1 MSGSGTAVVVGVGPG
16 LGAALCRRFAR
27 GGMNVAAAARDAAK
41 TEKIVAEVNGQGGG
55 GEARGYSVDTTD
67 EAAVEKLFDDVAGEW
82 GVPDVV
88 IYNAGAFM
96 KTSILEATAA
106 DFKRCWE
113 ANCFGGFLVGRA
125 AATRM
130 TPGGSG
136 TILFTGAT
144 ASKRGSAQFFNLSV
158 GKFGLL
164 ALVQAMAREL
174 GPQGIH
180 VAHVII
186 DGQIYSERYAHLAA
200 ERPPDALLA
209 PDDIAETYWQ
219 LHTQNRSSW
228 TFDADLRPWVEKF

>member
-1 MSGSGTAVVVGVGPG
+1 MSSGGTAVIVGVGPG

-27 GGMNVAAAARDAAK
+27 EGMNIAVAARDAAK
-41 TEKIVAEVNGQGGG
+41 TEKIVAEVNALGGG
-55 GEARGYSVDTTD
+55 TARGFSVDTTD
-67 EAAVEKLFDDVAGEW
+67 EAAVEKLFDDVSGDW
-82 GVPDVV
+82 GVPDVA

-96 KTSILEATAA
+96 KASILDATAE

-113 ANCFGGFLVGRA
+113 ANCYGGFLVGRA

-130 TPGGSG
+130 APRGSG
-136 TILFTGAT
+136 SILFTGAT

-164 ALVQAMAREL
+164 ALAQAMAREL

-186 DGQIYSERYAHLAA
+186 DGQINAGRHLKLAA
-200 ERPPDALLA
+200 ERPPEALLE

-219 LHTQNRSSW
+219 IHTQKRSVW
-228 TFDADLRPWVEKF
+228 AFDVDLRPWVENF

>member
-1 MSGSGTAVVVGVGPG
+1 MSGNGTAVIVGVGPG

-27 GGMNVAAAARDAAK
+27 EGMNVAAAARDAAK
-41 TEKIVAEVNGQGGG
+41 TEKIIAEVNAEGG
-55 GEARGYSVDTTD
+55 GEARGFSVDTTD
-67 EAAVEKLFDDVAGEW
+67 EAAVEKLFDDVSGDW
-82 GVPDVV
+82 GVPDVA

-96 KTSILEATAA
+96 KASILDAKAT

-113 ANCFGGFLVGRA
+113 ANCYGGFLVGRA

-130 TPGGSG
+130 TPRGSG
-136 TILFTGAT
+136 SILFTGAT

-164 ALVQAMAREL
+164 ALAQAMAREL

-186 DGQIYSERYAHLAA
+186 DGQINSERYAHLAA
-200 ERPPDALLA
+200 DRQPDALLE

-219 LHTQNRSSW
+219 LHTQKRSSW

>member
-1 MSGSGTAVVVGVGPG
+1 MSDNRTAIVVGVGPG

-27 GGMNVAAAARDAAK
+27 EGMNVAAAARDAAK
-41 TEKIVAEVNGQGGG
+41 TEKVVAEVNALGGG
-55 GEARGYSVDTTD
+55 D
-67 EAAVEKLFDDVAGEW
+67 W
-82 GVPDVV
+82 GVPDVA

-96 KTSILEATAA
+96 KASILEATAA

-113 ANCFGGFLVGRA
+113 ANCYGGFLVGRA

-130 TPGGSG
+130 TPNGSG

-164 ALVQAMAREL
+164 ALAQAMAREL

-186 DGQIYSERYAHLAA
+186 DGQIYSEGYAHLAA

-219 LHTQNRSSW
+219 LHTQKRSSW
-228 TFDADLRPWVEKF
+228 AFDVDLRPWVEKF

>member
-1 MSGSGTAVVVGVGPG
+1 MSENATAVVVGVGPG
-16 LGAALCRRFAR
+16 LGAALCRRFAQA
-27 GGMNVAAAARDAAK
+27 GMNVAAAARDAAK
-41 TEKIVAEVNGQGGG
+41 TEKITAEVNALGG
-55 GEARGYSVDTTD
+55 GEARGFSVDTTD
-67 EAAVEKLFDDVAGEW
+67 EAAVEKFFDDVAGEW
-82 GVPDVV
+82 GVPDAV

-96 KTSILEATAA
+96 KASILEATAA

-113 ANCFGGFLVGRA
+113 ANCYGGFLVGRA

-130 TPGGSG
+130 TPRGSG
-136 TILFTGAT
+136 SILFTGAT
-144 ASKRGSAQFFNLSV
+144 ASKRGSAKFFNLSV

-164 ALVQAMAREL
+164 ALAQAMAREL

-186 DGQIYSERYAHLAA
+186 DGQIHSERYAHLAA

-228 TFDADLRPWVEKF
+228 AFDVDLRPWVETF

>member
-1 MSGSGTAVVVGVGPG
+1 MSGNGTAIIVGVGPG

-27 GGMNVAAAARDAAK
+27 EGMNIAIAARDAEK
-41 TEKIVAEVNGQGGG
+41 TGKIVAEVNALGG
-55 GEARGYSVDTTD
+55 GEARGFSVDTTD
-67 EAAVEKLFDDVAGEW
+67 EAAVEKLFDDVASDW
-82 GVPDVV
+82 GVPNAV

-113 ANCFGGFLVGRA
+113 ANCYGGFLVGRA

-130 TPGGSG
+130 VPNGEGS
-136 TILFTGAT
+136 ILFTGAT

-158 GKFGLL
+158 GKFGLFAL
-164 ALVQAMAREL
+164 AQAMAREL

-186 DGQIYSERYAHLAA
+186 DGQIMSERYAHLAA
-200 ERPPDALLA
+200 DRPPDALLE
-209 PDDIAETYWQ
+209 PDSIAETYWQ
-219 LHTQNRSSW
+219 LHAQDRTSW
-228 TFDADLRPWVEKF
+228 AFDVDLRPWVEKF

>member
-1 MSGSGTAVVVGVGPG
+1 MSDNRTAIVVGVGPG

-27 GGMNVAAAARDAAK
+27 EGMNVAAAARDAAK
-41 TEKIVAEVNGQGGG
+41 TEKVVAEVNALGGG
-55 GEARGYSVDTTD
+55 D
-67 EAAVEKLFDDVAGEW
+67 W
-82 GVPDVV
+82 GVPDVA

-96 KTSILEATAA
+96 KASILEATAA

-113 ANCFGGFLVGRA
+113 ANCYGGFLVGRA

-130 TPGGSG
+130 TPNGSG

-144 ASKRGSAQFFNLSV
+144 ASKRGSAKFFNFSV
-158 GKFGLL
+158 GKFGLMAL
-164 ALVQAMAREL
+164 AQAMAREL

-186 DGQIYSERYAHLAA
+186 DGQIYSEGYAHLAA

-219 LHTQNRSSW
+219 LHTQKRSSW
-228 TFDADLRPWVEKF
+228 AFDVDLRPWVEKF

>member
-1 MSGSGTAVVVGVGPG
+1 MSGNGTAVVVGVGPG
-16 LGAALCRRFAR
+16 LGAALCRRFAQ

-41 TEKIVAEVNGQGGG
+41 TEKIAADVNALGG

-67 EAAVEKLFDDVAGEW
+67 EAAVEKFFDDVAGDR
-82 GVPDVV
+82 GVPDAV

-113 ANCFGGFLVGRA
+113 ANCYGGFLVGRA
-125 AATRM
+125 AAKRM
-130 TPGGSG
+130 TPRGSG
-136 TILFTGAT
+136 SILFTGAT
-144 ASKRGSAQFFNLSV
+144 ASKRGSAKFFNLSV

-164 ALVQAMAREL
+164 ALAQAMAREL
-174 GPQGIH
+174 GPAGIH

-186 DGQIYSERYAHLAA
+186 DGQIHSERYAHLAA

-228 TFDADLRPWVEKF
+228 AFDVDLRSWVEKF

>member
-1 MSGSGTAVVVGVGPG
+1 MSSGGTAVIVGVGPG

-27 GGMNVAAAARDAAK
+27 EGMNIAVAARDAAK
-41 TEKIVAEVNGQGGG
+41 TEKIVAEVNALGGG
-55 GEARGYSVDTTD
+55 TARGFSVDTTD
-67 EAAVEKLFDDVAGEW
+67 EAAVGKLFDDVSGDW
-82 GVPDVV
+82 GVPDVA

-96 KTSILEATAA
+96 KASILDATAE

-113 ANCFGGFLVGRA
+113 ANCYGGFLVGRA

-130 TPGGSG
+130 APRGSG
-136 TILFTGAT
+136 SILFTGAT

-164 ALVQAMAREL
+164 ALAQAMAREL

-186 DGQIYSERYAHLAA
+186 DGQINAGRHLKLAA
-200 ERPPDALLA
+200 ERPPEALLE

-219 LHTQNRSSW
+219 IHTQKRSVW
-228 TFDADLRPWVEKF
+228 AFDVDLRPWVENF

>member
-1 MSGSGTAVVVGVGPG
+1 MSGNGTAVVVGVGPG
-16 LGAALCRRFAR
+16 LGAALCRRFAQ

-41 TEKIVAEVNGQGGG
+41 TEKIAADVNALGG

-67 EAAVEKLFDDVAGEW
+67 EAAVEKFFDDVAGDW
-82 GVPDVV
+82 GVPDAV

-96 KTSILEATAA
+96 KTSILEATAV

-113 ANCFGGFLVGRA
+113 ANCYGGFLVGRA
-125 AATRM
+125 AAKRM
-130 TPGGSG
+130 TPRGSG
-136 TILFTGAT
+136 SILFTGAT
-144 ASKRGSAQFFNLSV
+144 ASKRGSAKFFNLSV

-164 ALVQAMAREL
+164 ALAQAMAREL
-174 GPQGIH
+174 GLEGIH

-186 DGQIYSERYAHLAA
+186 DGQIHSERYAHLAA

-219 LHTQNRSSW
+219 LHTQNPSSW
-228 TFDADLRPWVEKF
+228 AFDVDLRPWVEKF

>member
-1 MSGSGTAVVVGVGPG
+1 MSSGGTAVIVGVGPG

-27 GGMNVAAAARDAAK
+27 EGMNIAVAARDAAK
-41 TEKIVAEVNGQGGG
+41 TEKIVAEVNALGGG
-55 GEARGYSVDTTD
+55 TARGFSVDTTD
-67 EAAVEKLFDDVAGEW
+67 EAAVEKLFDDVSGDW
-82 GVPDVV
+82 GVPDVA

-96 KTSILEATAA
+96 KASILDATAE

-113 ANCFGGFLVGRA
+113 ANCYGGFLVGRA

-130 TPGGSG
+130 APRGAGS
-136 TILFTGAT
+136 ILFTGAT

-164 ALVQAMAREL
+164 ALAQAMAREL

-186 DGQIYSERYAHLAA
+186 DGQINAGRHLKLAA
-200 ERPPDALLA
+200 ERPPEALLE
-209 PDDIAETYWQ
+209 PDDIAQTYWQ
-219 LHTQNRSSW
+219 IHTQKRSVW
-228 TFDADLRPWVEKF
+228 AFDVDLRPWVENF

>member
-1 MSGSGTAVVVGVGPG
+1 MSSGGTAVIVGVGPG

-27 GGMNVAAAARDAAK
+27 EGMNIAVAARNAAK
-41 TEKIVAEVNGQGGG
+41 TEKIVAEVNALGGG
-55 GEARGYSVDTTD
+55 TARGFSVDTTD
-67 EAAVEKLFDDVAGEW
+67 EAAVEKLFDDVSGDW
-82 GVPDVV
+82 GVPDVA

-96 KTSILEATAA
+96 KASILNATAE

-113 ANCFGGFLVGRA
+113 ANCYGGFLVGRA

-130 TPGGSG
+130 TPRGSG
-136 TILFTGAT
+136 SILFTGAT

-164 ALVQAMAREL
+164 ALAQAMAREL

-186 DGQIYSERYAHLAA
+186 DGQINAGRHLKLAA
-200 ERPPDALLA
+200 ERPPEALLE

-219 LHTQNRSSW
+219 IHTQKRSVW
-228 TFDADLRPWVEKF
+228 AFDIDLRPWVENF

>member
-1 MSGSGTAVVVGVGPG
+1 MSDNRTAIVVGVGPG

-27 GGMNVAAAARDAAK
+27 EGMNVAAAARDAAK
-41 TEKIVAEVNGQGGG
+41 TEKIVAEVNALGGG
-55 GEARGYSVDTTD
+55 D
-67 EAAVEKLFDDVAGEW
+67 W
-82 GVPDVV
+82 GVPDVA

-96 KTSILEATAA
+96 KASILEATAA

-113 ANCFGGFLVGRA
+113 ANCYGGFLVGRA

-130 TPGGSG
+130 TPRGSG
-136 TILFTGAT
+136 SVLFTGAT

-164 ALVQAMAREL
+164 ALAQAMAREL

-186 DGQIYSERYAHLAA
+186 DGQIYSEGYAHLAA

-219 LHTQNRSSW
+219 LHSQNRSSW
-228 TFDADLRPWVEKF
+228 AFDADLRPWVEKF

>member
-1 MSGSGTAVVVGVGPG
+1 MSSGGTAVIVGVGPG

-27 GGMNVAAAARDAAK
+27 EGMNIAVAARDAAK
-41 TEKIVAEVNGQGGG
+41 TEKIVAEVNALGGG
-55 GEARGYSVDTTD
+55 TARGFSVDTTD
-67 EAAVEKLFDDVAGEW
+67 EAAVEKLFDDVSGDW
-82 GVPDVV
+82 GVPDVA

-96 KTSILEATAA
+96 KASILNATAE

-113 ANCFGGFLVGRA
+113 ANCYGGFLVGRA

-130 TPGGSG
+130 TPRGSG
-136 TILFTGAT
+136 SILFTGAT

-164 ALVQAMAREL
+164 ALAQAMAREL

-186 DGQIYSERYAHLAA
+186 DGQINAGRHLKLAA
-200 ERPPDALLA
+200 ERPPEALLE

-219 LHTQNRSSW
+219 IHTQKRSVW
-228 TFDADLRPWVEKF
+228 AFDIDLRPWVENF

>member
-1 MSGSGTAVVVGVGPG
+1 MSDNRTAIVVGVGPG

-27 GGMNVAAAARDAAK
+27 EGMNVAAAARDAAK
-41 TEKIVAEVNGQGGG
+41 TEKVVAEVNALGGG
-55 GEARGYSVDTTD
+55 D
-67 EAAVEKLFDDVAGEW
+67 W
-82 GVPDVV
+82 GVPDVA

-96 KTSILEATAA
+96 KASILEATAA

-113 ANCFGGFLVGRA
+113 ANCYGGFLVGRA

-130 TPGGSG
+130 TPNGSG

-164 ALVQAMAREL
+164 ALAQAMAREL

-186 DGQIYSERYAHLAA
+186 DGQIYSEGYAHLAA

-219 LHTQNRSSW
+219 LHSQNRSSW
-228 TFDADLRPWVEKF
+228 AFDADLRPWVERF

>member
-1 MSGSGTAVVVGVGPG
+1 MSSGGTAVIVGVGPG

-27 GGMNVAAAARDAAK
+27 EGMNIAVAARDAAK
-41 TEKIVAEVNGQGGG
+41 TGKIVAEVNALGGG
-55 GEARGYSVDTTD
+55 TARGFSVDTTD
-67 EAAVEKLFDDVAGEW
+67 EAAVEKLFDDVSGDW
-82 GVPDVV
+82 GVPDVA

-96 KTSILEATAA
+96 KASILDATAE

-113 ANCFGGFLVGRA
+113 ANCYGGFLVGRA

-130 TPGGSG
+130 APRGSG
-136 TILFTGAT
+136 SILFTGAT

-164 ALVQAMAREL
+164 ALAQAMAREL

-186 DGQIYSERYAHLAA
+186 DGQINAGRHLKLAA
-200 ERPPDALLA
+200 ERPPEALLE

-219 LHTQNRSSW
+219 IHTQKRSVW
-228 TFDADLRPWVEKF
+228 AFDVDLRPWVENF

>member
-1 MSGSGTAVVVGVGPG
+1 MSSGGTAVIVGVGPG

-27 GGMNVAAAARDAAK
+27 EGMNIAVAARDTAK
-41 TEKIVAEVNGQGGG
+41 TEKIVAEVNALGGG
-55 GEARGYSVDTTD
+55 TARGFSVDTTD
-67 EAAVEKLFDDVAGEW
+67 EAAVGKLFDDVSGDW
-82 GVPDVV
+82 GVPDVA

-96 KTSILEATAA
+96 KASILDATAE

-113 ANCFGGFLVGRA
+113 ANCYGGFLVGRA

-130 TPGGSG
+130 APRGAGS
-136 TILFTGAT
+136 ILFTGAT

-164 ALVQAMAREL
+164 ALAQAMAREL

-186 DGQIYSERYAHLAA
+186 DGQINAGRHLKLAA
-200 ERPPDALLA
+200 ERPPEALLE

-219 LHTQNRSSW
+219 IHTQKRSVW
-228 TFDADLRPWVEKF
+228 AFDVDLRPWVENF

>member
-1 MSGSGTAVVVGVGPG
+1 MSSGGTAVIVGVGPG

-27 GGMNVAAAARDAAK
+27 EGMNIAVAARNAAK
-41 TEKIVAEVNGQGGG
+41 TEKIVAEVNALGGG
-55 GEARGYSVDTTD
+55 TARGFSVDTTD
-67 EAAVEKLFDDVAGEW
+67 EAAVEKLFDDVSGDW
-82 GVPDVV
+82 GVPDVA

-96 KTSILEATAA
+96 KASILNATAE

-113 ANCFGGFLVGRA
+113 ASCYGGFLVGRA

-130 TPGGSG
+130 TPRGSG
-136 TILFTGAT
+136 SILFTGAT

-164 ALVQAMAREL
+164 ALAQAMAREL

-186 DGQIYSERYAHLAA
+186 DGQINAGRHLKLAA
-200 ERPPDALLA
+200 ERPPEALLE

-219 LHTQNRSSW
+219 IHTQKRSVW
-228 TFDADLRPWVEKF
+228 AFDIDLRPWVENF

>member
-1 MSGSGTAVVVGVGPG
+1 MSGNGTAVVVGVGPG
-16 LGAALCRRFAR
+16 LGAALCRRFAQ

-41 TEKIVAEVNGQGGG
+41 TEKIVADVNALGG
-55 GEARGYSVDTTD
+55 GEARSYSVDTTD
-67 EAAVEKLFDDVAGEW
+67 EAAVEKFFDDVAGDR
-82 GVPDVV
+82 GVPDAV

-113 ANCFGGFLVGRA
+113 ANCYGGFLVGRA
-125 AATRM
+125 AAKRM
-130 TPGGSG
+130 TPRGSG
-136 TILFTGAT
+136 SILFTGAT
-144 ASKRGSAQFFNLSV
+144 ASKRGSAKFFNLSV

-164 ALVQAMAREL
+164 ALAHAMAREL
-174 GPQGIH
+174 GPEGIH

-186 DGQIYSERYAHLAA
+186 DGQIHSERYAHLAA

-219 LHTQNRSSW
+219 LHTQNPSSW
-228 TFDADLRPWVEKF
+228 AFDVDLRPWVEKF

>member
-1 MSGSGTAVVVGVGPG
+1 MSSGGTAVIVGVGPG

-27 GGMNVAAAARDAAK
+27 EGMNIAVAARDAAK
-41 TEKIVAEVNGQGGG
+41 TEKIVAEVNALGGG
-55 GEARGYSVDTTD
+55 TARGFSVDTTD
-67 EAAVEKLFDDVAGEW
+67 EAAVEKLFDDVSGDW
-82 GVPDVV
+82 GVPDVA

-96 KTSILEATAA
+96 KASILDATAE

-113 ANCFGGFLVGRA
+113 ANCYGGFLVGRA

-130 TPGGSG
+130 APRGAGS
-136 TILFTGAT
+136 ILFTGAT

-164 ALVQAMAREL
+164 ALAQAMAREL

-186 DGQIYSERYAHLAA
+186 DGQINAGRHLKLAA
-200 ERPPDALLA
+200 ERPPEALLE

-219 LHTQNRSSW
+219 IHTQKRSVW
-228 TFDADLRPWVEKF
+228 AFDVDLRPWVENF

>member
-1 MSGSGTAVVVGVGPG
+1 MSSGGTAVIVGVGPG

-27 GGMNVAAAARDAAK
+27 EGMNIAVAARDAAK
-41 TEKIVAEVNGQGGG
+41 TEKIVAEVNALGGG
-55 GEARGYSVDTTD
+55 TARGFSVDTTD
-67 EAAVEKLFDDVAGEW
+67 EAAVGKLFDDVSGDW
-82 GVPDVV
+82 GVPDVA

-96 KTSILEATAA
+96 KASILDATAE

-113 ANCFGGFLVGRA
+113 ANCYGGFLVGRA

-130 TPGGSG
+130 APRGSG
-136 TILFTGAT
+136 SILFTGAT

-164 ALVQAMAREL
+164 ALAQAMAREL

-186 DGQIYSERYAHLAA
+186 DGQINAGRHLKLAA
-200 ERPPDALLA
+200 ERPPEALLE
-209 PDDIAETYWQ
+209 PDDIAQTYWQ
-219 LHTQNRSSW
+219 IHTQKRSVW
-228 TFDADLRPWVEKF
+228 AFDVDLRPWVENF

>member
-1 MSGSGTAVVVGVGPG
+1 MSGTGTAIVVGVGPG

-27 GGMNVAAAARDAAK
+27 EGLDVAIAARDAAK
-41 TEKIVAEVNGQGGG
+41 TEKIVAEVNGLGGG
-55 GEARGYSVDTTD
+55 AAKGYSVDTTD
-67 EAAVEKLFDDVAGEW
+67 EAAVEKLFDDVSGTW
-82 GVPDVV
+82 GVPDVA

-96 KTSILEATAA
+96 KASILDATAA

-113 ANCFGGFLVGRA
+113 ANCYGGFLVGRA

-130 TPGGSG
+130 APGGSG

-164 ALVQAMAREL
+164 ALAQAMAREL

-180 VAHVII
+180 VAHIII
-186 DGQIYSERYAHLAA
+186 DGQINAGRHVKLAA
-200 ERPPDALLA
+200 ERPPEALLE

-219 LHTQNRSSW
+219 LHAQKRSVW
-228 TFDADLRPWVEKF
+228 AFDIDLRPWVERF

>member
-1 MSGSGTAVVVGVGPG
+1 

-27 GGMNVAAAARDAAK
+27 EGLNVAIAARDAAK
-41 TEKIVAEVNGQGGG
+41 TEKIVDEVNGLGGG
-55 GEARGYSVDTTD
+55 AAKGYSVDTTD
-67 EAAVEKLFDDVAGEW
+67 EAAVEKLFDDVSGTW
-82 GVPDVV
+82 GVPDVA

-96 KTSILEATAA
+96 KASILDAEAA

-113 ANCFGGFLVGRA
+113 VNCYGGFLVGRA

-130 TPGGSG
+130 APNGRG

-164 ALVQAMAREL
+164 ALAQAMAREL

-186 DGQIYSERYAHLAA
+186 DGQINAGRHVKLAA
-200 ERPPDALLA
+200 ERPPEALLE

-219 LHTQNRSSW
+219 LHTQKRSVW
-228 TFDADLRPWVEKF
+228 AFDVDLRPWVERF

>member
-1 MSGSGTAVVVGVGPG
+1 MSSGGTAVIVGVGPG

-27 GGMNVAAAARDAAK
+27 EGINIAVAARNAAK
-41 TEKIVAEVNGQGGG
+41 TEKIVAEVNALGGG
-55 GEARGYSVDTTD
+55 TARGFSVDTTD
-67 EAAVEKLFDDVAGEW
+67 EAAVEKLFDDVSGDW
-82 GVPDVV
+82 GVPDVA

-96 KTSILEATAA
+96 KASILNATAE

-113 ANCFGGFLVGRA
+113 ANCYGGFLVGRA

-130 TPGGSG
+130 TPRGSG
-136 TILFTGAT
+136 SILFTGAT

-164 ALVQAMAREL
+164 ALAQAMAREL

-186 DGQIYSERYAHLAA
+186 DGQINAGRHLKLAA
-200 ERPPDALLA
+200 ERPPEALLE

-219 LHTQNRSSW
+219 IHTQKRSVW
-228 TFDADLRPWVEKF
+228 AFDIDLRPWVENF

>member
-1 MSGSGTAVVVGVGPG
+1 MSGNGTAVVVGVGPG
-16 LGAALCRRFAR
+16 LGAALCRRFAQ

-41 TEKIVAEVNGQGGG
+41 TEKIVADVNALGG
-55 GEARGYSVDTTD
+55 GEARSYSVDTTD
-67 EAAVEKLFDDVAGEW
+67 EAAVEKFFDDVAGDW
-82 GVPDVV
+82 GVPDAV

-113 ANCFGGFLVGRA
+113 ANCYGGFLVGRA
-125 AATRM
+125 AAKRM
-130 TPGGSG
+130 TPRGSG
-136 TILFTGAT
+136 SILFTGAT
-144 ASKRGSAQFFNLSV
+144 ASKRGSAKFFNLSV

-164 ALVQAMAREL
+164 ALAQAMAREL
-174 GPQGIH
+174 GPEGIH

-186 DGQIYSERYAHLAA
+186 DGQIHSERYAHLAA

-219 LHTQNRSSW
+219 LHTQNPSSW
-228 TFDADLRPWVEKF
+228 AFDVDLRPWVEKF

>member
-1 MSGSGTAVVVGVGPG
+1 MSSGGTAVIVGVGPG

-27 GGMNVAAAARDAAK
+27 EGMNIAVAARDAAK
-41 TEKIVAEVNGQGGG
+41 TEKIVAEVNALGGG
-55 GEARGYSVDTTD
+55 TARGFSVDTTD
-67 EAAVEKLFDDVAGEW
+67 EAAVGKLFDDVSGDW
-82 GVPDVV
+82 GVPDVA

-96 KTSILEATAA
+96 KASILDATAE

-113 ANCFGGFLVGRA
+113 ANCYGGFLVGRA

-130 TPGGSG
+130 APRGAGS
-136 TILFTGAT
+136 ILFTGAT

-164 ALVQAMAREL
+164 ALAQAMAREL

-186 DGQIYSERYAHLAA
+186 DGQINAGRHLKLAA
-200 ERPPDALLA
+200 ERPPEALLE
-209 PDDIAETYWQ
+209 PDDIAQTYWQ
-219 LHTQNRSSW
+219 IHTQKRSVW
-228 TFDADLRPWVEKF
+228 AFDVDLRPWVENF

>member
-1 MSGSGTAVVVGVGPG
+1 MSSGGTAVIVGVGPG

-27 GGMNVAAAARDAAK
+27 EGMNIAVAARDAAK
-41 TEKIVAEVNGQGGG
+41 TEKIVAEVNALGGG
-55 GEARGYSVDTTD
+55 TARGFSVDTTD
-67 EAAVEKLFDDVAGEW
+67 EAAVEKLFDDVSGDW
-82 GVPDVV
+82 GVPDVA

-96 KTSILEATAA
+96 KASILDATAE

-113 ANCFGGFLVGRA
+113 ANCYGGFLVGRA

-130 TPGGSG
+130 APRGSG
-136 TILFTGAT
+136 SILFTGAT

-164 ALVQAMAREL
+164 ALAQAMAREL

-186 DGQIYSERYAHLAA
+186 DGQINAGRHLKLAA
-200 ERPPDALLA
+200 ERPPEALLE
-209 PDDIAETYWQ
+209 PDDIAQTYWQ
-219 LHTQNRSSW
+219 IHTQKRSVW
-228 TFDADLRPWVEKF
+228 AFDVDLRPWVENF